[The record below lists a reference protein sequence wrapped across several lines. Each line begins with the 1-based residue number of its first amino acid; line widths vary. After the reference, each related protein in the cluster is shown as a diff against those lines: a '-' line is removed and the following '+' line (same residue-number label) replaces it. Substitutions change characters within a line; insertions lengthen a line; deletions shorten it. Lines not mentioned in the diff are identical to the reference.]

1 MEDKRELKTFER
13 TLGDYE
19 VAGAICSYGD
29 VINFVDG
36 DSNGIVLIDTM
47 GHYEESGIKMGEFI
61 RKQISEGWGHKDPR
75 ENIFDLRDALKL
87 ERESHGERWCTY
99 VSGISLRL
107 DDFVSFST
115 AGEMG
120 PIVCLVNRACDV
132 WSEPYHRIDIM
143 NEDRIDLLA
152 YKLKEQ
158 DLIFVQS
165 DGLVDNL
172 AYSLR
177 NHDELDLERESL
189 KALATE
195 KVVDLIKAFSHLP
208 PSLIGEGL
216 VNKYGDLFLP
226 RDNYYDDVTFAII
239 KKK

>member
-29 VINFVDG
+29 VIAFVDG

-75 ENIFDLRDALKL
+75 ENIFDLRDVLKL
-87 ERESHGERWCTY
+87 ERESHGQRWSYC
-99 VSGISLRL
+99 VSGMFLKLENLVSLSMGG
-107 DDFVSFST
+107 D
-115 AGEMG
+115 MG
-120 PIVCLVNRACDV
+120 PTFYLTSRSCESWRK
-132 WSEPYHRIDIM
+132 SYHRIDIM
-143 NEDRIDLLA
+143 NEDRINLLSCDLDHEGL
-152 YKLKEQ
+152 LFIQ
-158 DLIFVQS
+158 T
-165 DGLVDNL
+165 DGLLDNIGC
-172 AYSLR
+172 SLR
-177 NHDELDLERESL
+177 ADEGLTLTAMESATQKLEAFLREHQACTPYMIRDGVLD
-189 KALATE
+189 
-195 KVVDLIKAFSHLP
+195 AFS
-208 PSLIGEGL
+208 
-216 VNKYGDLFLP
+216 DLFLP